1 MSPNQNLQRTHSDR
15 YLWLWVLPGIA
26 FLASLLYLLWKKRV
40 EQGNIQP
47 VRIDLSFVRQS
58 VAGPAGAPPVA
69 APVSPAAEIRIPVQV
84 EEPVL
89 PAAEPAAPPTQPE
102 EPVSVEPSTPLPE
115 APVAVSQPDDLV
127 VLIGIG
133 PKVAAVLRA
142 AGIDSFARLA
152 QSDPLD
158 LRKILEAAGLRL
170 PDPTTWPEQ
179 ARLAAEGRWQEM
191 KEVVTRYKA
200 NHNS

>member
-1 MSPNQNLQRTHSDR
+1 MSPNQNLQRAHSDR
-15 YLWLWVLPGIA
+15 CLWLWVLPGIA

-58 VAGPAGAPPVA
+58 SAGAPPVS
-69 APVSPAAEIRIPVQV
+69 APVSPVTEIPIPVQV
-84 EEPVL
+84 EEPVP
-89 PAAEPAAPPTQPE
+89 PAAEPSISTLPE
-102 EPVSVEPSTPLPE
+102 EQVPGEPSTPLPV
-115 APVAVSQPDDLV
+115 APVAASQPDDLV

-142 AGIDSFARLA
+142 AGIDTFARLA
-152 QSDPLD
+152 QSDPID
-158 LRKILEAAGLRL
+158 LRKILDDAGLRL

-179 ARLAAEGRWQEM
+179 ARLALEGHWQEM
-191 KEVVTRYKA
+191 KEIVARYRA
-200 NHNS
+200 SHNS